1 MSVLIAVT
9 LTPDLRT
16 GPAVAKTLDGHADF
30 VLVPDGPDGLVGLE
44 FASWLGALT
53 TCLGL
58 VPEVRVTH
66 LDPFH
71 AATVSAPLDH
81 ATRSRA
87 GVAVDISDVPDEAD
101 LFGRLDPAPA
111 VAAWAEAGA
120 IIDVFRRVWDSG
132 NADAT
137 IRDSS
142 TGRCA
147 DRDRLHRAEARPQHS
162 TGVEHSTPETSA
174 ASQMSQ
180 GHPPIVVRA
189 EPGNEAARAAADIVL
204 VDESAGEVSLEDLR
218 SELDPTAAVL
228 TVLPAPRTRA
238 EVAELVG
245 SVWILTGR
253 GASGVLLTAP
263 ADEQLEL
270 SVRLV
275 SEIIP
280 ALQAAG
286 LRETPAQPAPT
297 QPDLRTRLGLGPAD
311 RLCARA

>member
-44 FASWLGALT
+44 FASWLGSLT

-58 VPEVRVTH
+58 VPEVPVTQ
-66 LDPFH
+66 LEPFR
-71 AATVSAPLDH
+71 AATASAAIDH
-81 ATRSRA
+81 AIRSRA
-87 GVAVDISDVPDEAD
+87 GLAVGISYTPDEAD
-101 LFGRLDPAPA
+101 NFGRLEPVQAA
-111 VAAWAEAGA
+111 AAWAEAGA
-120 IIDVFRRVWDSG
+120 IIDVIRRVWYSG
-132 NADAT
+132 DADA
-137 IRDSS
+137 IIGDS
-142 TGRCA
+142 TGTEQSA
-147 DRDRLHRAEARPQHS
+147 FGPSVAPH
-162 TGVEHSTPETSA
+162 TP
-174 ASQMSQ
+174 Q

-189 EPGNEAARAAADIVL
+189 EPGNEIVRGAADIVL

-218 SELDPTAAVL
+218 SELDPTVAVL

-245 SVWILTGR
+245 SAWILTGR
-253 GASGVLLTAP
+253 GASGVVLTAP

-286 LRETPAQPAPT
+286 LRETPAQSAPHH
-297 QPDLRTRLGLGPAD
+297 PDLRTRLGLWPAD
-311 RLCARA
+311 NLCAQA